1 MGLWMGEFKVFD
13 FFLILVSFP
22 SYVDVGVAVLQRE
35 GERKKERGER
45 HGERKVSKAK
55 DIHVYL
61 C

>member
-1 MGLWMGEFKVFD
+1 MGEFKVFD